1 MIRVTL
7 TLALVLIATPAP
19 APEFGNL
26 LGTSSVEQAS
36 AKASARALE
45 SLERVLNALRLRE
58 LEGLKAGGPAL
69 DNAADG
75 LLQAAKDMKLILPQ
89 LSENERQLSIDNLKP
104 PERQFV
110 ARVFTGLGQPV
121 PTKQSDLYILF
132 VLETEK
138 LGALVESS
146 GKAAE
151 AGTPTMPI
159 FVDDMA
165 RYLRLGSAVT
175 VLART
180 TAR

>member
-7 TLALVLIATPAP
+7 TLALILVATPAP

-26 LGTSSVEQAS
+26 LGSSSVERAS

-45 SLERVLNALRLRE
+45 GLERVLNALRLRE

-69 DNAADG
+69 DNAADS
-75 LLQAAKDMKLILPQ
+75 LLDAAKDMRLILPQ
-89 LSENERQLSIDNLKP
+89 LTQNDRQLRIDNLQP
-104 PERQFV
+104 PERLFV
-110 ARVFTGLGQPV
+110 TRVFTGLGQPV

-132 VLETEK
+132 VSETEK
-138 LGALVESS
+138 LGTLVETS
-146 GKAAE
+146 GKAAGS
-151 AGTPTMPI
+151 GTPIMPI
-159 FVDDMA
+159 FVEDMA

-180 TAR
+180 AAQ